1 MNVTDDWKKK
11 EFHYLVGT
19 DVRFA
24 TVKIKLAKADINLK
38 KKDSPLTQL
47 SKLNKF
53 GILTCLM
60 WTCITFYKKKEKRT
74 YQRLFKAEG
83 CNFSHKTGLLN

>member
-38 KKDSPLTQL
+38 KKRL
-47 SKLNKF
+47 SFNAAFQTKQVWHSYVFNVNVYHVLQ
-53 GILTCLM
+53 
-60 WTCITFYKKKEKRT
+60 EKREENLSASV
-74 YQRLFKAEG
+74 Q
-83 CNFSHKTGLLN
+83 SWGL

>member
-38 KKDSPLTQL
+38 KK
-47 SKLNKF
+47 
-53 GILTCLM
+53 
-60 WTCITFYKKKEKRT
+60 
-74 YQRLFKAEG
+74 
-83 CNFSHKTGLLN
+83 KTLL